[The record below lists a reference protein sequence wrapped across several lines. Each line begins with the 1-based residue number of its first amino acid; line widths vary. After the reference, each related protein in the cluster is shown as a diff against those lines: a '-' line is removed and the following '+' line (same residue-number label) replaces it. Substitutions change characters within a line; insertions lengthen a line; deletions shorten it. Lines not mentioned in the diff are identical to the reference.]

1 MMKLFAHLPRVV
13 ATLVM
18 LLMAIAAGLHLW
30 NYYMEAPWTRDGRVR
45 SEVTRLATD
54 LSGLVSEVRVQDN
67 QFVKRGELLLTLDRA
82 RFVLAVQEAEA
93 NLESLRLV
101 MAQKVRDAN
110 RANRLN
116 AALAQASREQAR
128 ADADIATANVHQAEV
143 QLAQARLNLTRTQ
156 VRAPTNGYV
165 TNLNLHVGDYL
176 NAGSPVL
183 ALVNSDAFYVAGY
196 FEETKLKHIR
206 VGDRV
211 RVMLMGADAP
221 LFGRVASIAN
231 GIQDR
236 ELTSSQDGQLANVN
250 PTFQWVRLAQRIPV
264 RIQLDPLPSQ
274 VRLVAGQT
282 ASVEIIPA
290 SSSQAASAPSAS
302 PQNSSAQGTR

>member
-1 MMKLFAHLPRVV
+1 MKLLAHLPRVI

-143 QLAQARLNLTRTQ
+143 QLAQARLNLARTQ

-264 RIQLDPLPSQ
+264 RIQLDPFPSQ

-302 PQNSSAQGTR
+302 PQNSSVQGTR

>member
-1 MMKLFAHLPRVV
+1 MMKLFAHLPRVI

-18 LLMAIAAGLHLW
+18 LLMAVAAGLHLW
-30 NYYMEAPWTRDGRVR
+30 HYYMEAPWTRDGRVR

-67 QFVKRGELLLTLDRA
+67 QFVKRGELLLTIDRA
-82 RFVLAVQEAEA
+82 RFELAVQEAAA

-128 ADADIATANVHQAEV
+128 ADADIAIANVRQAEV

-196 FEETKLKHIR
+196 FEETKLRHIR
-206 VGDRV
+206 IGDRV
-211 RVMLMGADAP
+211 RVMLMGADTP
-221 LFGRVASIAN
+221 LFGHVASIAN

-236 ELTSSQDGQLANVN
+236 ELTGNQDGQLANVN

-264 RIQLDPLPSQ
+264 RVKLDPLPAQ
-274 VRLVAGQT
+274 IRLVAGQT

-290 SSSQAASAPSAS
+290 AS
-302 PQNSSAQGTR
+302 PKQ

>member
-1 MMKLFAHLPRVV
+1 MKLLAHLPRVI

-143 QLAQARLNLTRTQ
+143 QLAQARLNLARTQ

-176 NAGSPVL
+176 NAGNPVL

-264 RIQLDPLPSQ
+264 RIQLDPLPPQ
-274 VRLVAGQT
+274 LRLVAGQT

>member
-1 MMKLFAHLPRVV
+1 MKLLAHLPRVI

-143 QLAQARLNLTRTQ
+143 QLAQARLNLARTQ

-282 ASVEIIPA
+282 TSVEIIPA
-290 SSSQAASAPSAS
+290 ASPQKASAQGAS

>member
-1 MMKLFAHLPRVV
+1 MMKLLAHLPRVI

-143 QLAQARLNLTRTQ
+143 QLAQARLNLARTQ

-176 NAGSPVL
+176 NAGNPVL

-290 SSSQAASAPSAS
+290 AS